1 MKTYIINPDN
11 FQPITIEDWKK
22 EENPIR
28 AELLLIER
36 EGLPGILMSKSYIMK
51 DGAVKRFTFEE
62 AQKACADF
70 HPHGAD
76 GLTFRAP
83 TRKEHVDMY
92 DARFLADLDEAI
104 KLTGGNFA
112 TGIGAHWT
120 SERDTDPR
128 YSAYYA
134 WFAYGNV
141 GCFLYDVLC
150 YTYLALPVVLYSAN
164 EVSPNA

>member
-11 FQPITIEDWKK
+11 FQPVTIEDWRKD
-22 EENPIR
+22 ENPTR
-28 AELLLIER
+28 AELILIER
-36 EGLPGILMSKSYIMK
+36 EGLPGILMSKSYIMD
-51 DGAVKRFTFEE
+51 DGKVKRFDFEG

-70 HPHGAD
+70 HPKGAE
-76 GLTFRAP
+76 GISFRAP

-134 WFAYGNV
+134 WCAGGHNGYFYYDYMYGS
-141 GCFLYDVLC
+141 C
-150 YTYLALPVVLYSAN
+150 LALPVVLYSAN

>member
-11 FQPITIEDWKK
+11 FQPVTIEDWRKD
-22 EENPIR
+22 ENPTR
-28 AELLLIER
+28 AELLLIQR
-36 EGLPGILMSKSYIMK
+36 DDIPGILMSKSYIMENGK
-51 DGAVKRFTFEE
+51 VKRFEFEE

-70 HPHGAD
+70 HPKGAD

-112 TGIGAHWT
+112 TGVGAHWT

-128 YSAYYA
+128 YDSSLAWYASGSGGYFNGIIMYSA
-134 WFAYGNV
+134 F
-141 GCFLYDVLC
+141 
-150 YTYLALPVVLYSAN
+150 LALPVVLYSAN

>member
-11 FQPITIEDWKK
+11 FQPVTIEDWKK

-36 EGLPGILMSKSYIMK
+36 EGLPGILMSKSYIMD
-51 DGAVKRFTFEE
+51 DGNVKRFDFEG

-70 HPHGAD
+70 HPQGAD

-92 DARFLADLDEAI
+92 DARFLAGLDEAI
-104 KLTGGNFA
+104 KLTSGNFA
-112 TGIGAHWT
+112 TGIGGHWT
-120 SERDTDPR
+120 CERDTDPR
-128 YSAYYA
+128 YSAHGAWCANGDYGFFYYVIMYSA
-134 WFAYGNV
+134 F
-141 GCFLYDVLC
+141 
-150 YTYLALPVVLYSAN
+150 LALPVVLYPAN

>member
-11 FQPITIEDWKK
+11 FQPVTIEDWRKD
-22 EENPIR
+22 ENPTR
-28 AELLLIER
+28 AELLLIQR
-36 EGLPGILMSKSYIMK
+36 DDLPGILMSKSYIME
-51 DGAVKRFTFEE
+51 DGKVKRFTFEG

-70 HPHGAD
+70 HPKGAD
-76 GLTFRAP
+76 GLSFRAP

-104 KLTGGNFA
+104 NLTGGNFA
-112 TGIGAHWT
+112 TGVGAHWT

-128 YSAYYA
+128 CSTSNAWYASGYYGY
-134 WFAYGNV
+134 FRNYGMCNA
-141 GCFLYDVLC
+141 F
-150 YTYLALPVVLYSAN
+150 LALPVVLYSAN

>member
-11 FQPITIEDWKK
+11 FQPVTIEDWRKD
-22 EENPIR
+22 ENPTR
-28 AELLLIER
+28 AELLLIQR
-36 EGLPGILMSKSYIMK
+36 DDLPGILMSKSYIMENGK
-51 DGAVKRFTFEE
+51 VKRFEFEE

-70 HPHGAD
+70 HPKGAD
-76 GLTFRAP
+76 GLTFRSP

-112 TGIGAHWT
+112 TGVGAHWT

-128 YSAYYA
+128 Y
-134 WFAYGNV
+134 
-141 GCFLYDVLC
+141 LC
-150 YTYLALPVVLYSAN
+150 RQGQ
-164 EVSPNA
+164 

>member
-11 FQPITIEDWKK
+11 FQPVTIEDWRKD
-22 EENPIR
+22 ENPTR
-28 AELLLIER
+28 AELLLIQR
-36 EGLPGILMSKSYIMK
+36 DDLPGILMSKSYIME
-51 DGAVKRFTFEE
+51 DGKVKRFEFEE
-62 AQKACADF
+62 AQKACAGF
-70 HPHGAD
+70 HPKRAD

-112 TGIGAHWT
+112 TGVGAHWT
-120 SERDTDPR
+120 SERDADPR
-128 YSAYYA
+128 YYSSFA
-134 WFAYGNV
+134 WCAYGNF
-141 GCFLYDVLC
+141 GCFGSVDMC
-150 YTYLALPVVLYSAN
+150 DSFLALPVVLYSAN

>member
-11 FQPITIEDWKK
+11 FQPVTIEDWSKD
-22 EENPIR
+22 ENPTR
-28 AELLLIER
+28 AELLLIQR
-36 EGLPGILMSKSYIMK
+36 DDLPGILMSKSYIMENGK
-51 DGAVKRFTFEE
+51 VKRFEFEE

-70 HPHGAD
+70 HPKGAD

-112 TGIGAHWT
+112 TGQRAHWT

-128 YSAYYA
+128 CSSSLA
-134 WFAYGNV
+134 WYAYGDYGYFV
-141 GCFLYDVLC
+141 GSIMCNSF
-150 YTYLALPVVLYSAN
+150 LALPVVLLDVSEAN
-164 EVSPNA
+164 A

>member
-11 FQPITIEDWKK
+11 FQPVTIEDWRKDKK
-22 EENPIR
+22 PTR
-28 AELLLIER
+28 AELLLVQRDE
-36 EGLPGILMSKSYIMK
+36 LPGILMSKSYIMK
-51 DGAVKRFTFEE
+51 DGRVKRFEFEE

-70 HPHGAD
+70 HPKGAD

-92 DARFLADLDEAI
+92 DARFLAELDEAI

-112 TGIGAHWT
+112 TEIGAHWT
-120 SERDTDPR
+120 SERDTNPR

-134 WFAYGNV
+134 WFALGNSGYFDYGNMSN
-141 GCFLYDVLC
+141 LD
-150 YTYLALPVVLYSAN
+150 LALPVVLY
-164 EVSPNA
+164 NASYASL

>member
-11 FQPITIEDWKK
+11 FQPVTIEDWRKD
-22 EENPIR
+22 ENPTR
-28 AELLLIER
+28 AELLLIQR
-36 EGLPGILMSKSYIMK
+36 DDLPGILMSKSYIME
-51 DGAVKRFTFEE
+51 DGKVKRFEFEE

-70 HPHGAD
+70 HPQGAD

-112 TGIGAHWT
+112 TGVGAHWT

-128 YSAYYA
+128 CNEYYA
-134 WFAYGNV
+134 WSAYGHH
-141 GCFLYDVLC
+141 GCFSYYYVC
-150 YTYLALPVVLYSAN
+150 SSYLALPVVLYSAN

>member
-1 MKTYIINPDN
+1 
-11 FQPITIEDWKK
+11 
-22 EENPIR
+22 
-28 AELLLIER
+28 
-36 EGLPGILMSKSYIMK
+36 MSKSYIME
-51 DGAVKRFTFEE
+51 DGKFKRFDFEK

-70 HPHGAD
+70 HPKGAD

-83 TRKEHVDMY
+83 TRKEHIDMY

-112 TGIGAHWT
+112 TGQGAHWT

-128 YSAYYA
+128 YNTNNA
-134 WFAYGNV
+134 WYAYGSAGSFNYYSMYYS
-141 GCFLYDVLC
+141 C
-150 YTYLALPVVLYSAN
+150 LALPVVLYSAN